1 MPDSM
6 QEIMDKAR
14 KAYHDEMA
22 AVKQYEQ
29 QELYKLQGYK
39 MEAEKH
45 LKDEIN
51 RRHANINNKVNTAKR
66 TAIDNQNKV
75 AEDIMRGFQRNKSA
89 NANIPRESTNPTYVP
104 HRETPRQT
112 REEPYMPPPRG
123 APYTPTP
130 RKAPHIPHSKT
141 NMDFKEEYETTEP
154 GYFYRVL
161 GLAPGS
167 SQEVVRKA
175 YRDKTRIYHPD
186 KKFTVNYSEHN
197 ATYMWKVIQKANEI
211 LGKEHNSELK
221 EKYDKHG
228 NANGW
233 ISTVTDTTDGI
244 AGAFKNEC
252 CHLGEYNP
260 YRVMP

>member
-66 TAIDNQNKV
+66 TATDNQNKV

-123 APYTPTP
+123 APYTPIP
-130 RKAPHIPHSKT
+130 RKAPHIPHSETKIE
-141 NMDFKEEYETTEP
+141 FKEEYEITEP
-154 GYFYRVL
+154 GYYYRVL

-167 SQEVVRKA
+167 SQQEVRKA
-175 YRDKTRIYHPD
+175 YRQKMLIYHPD
-186 KKFTVNYSEHN
+186 RSFSAGYSPKNNAYMIKVVSQAKKV
-197 ATYMWKVIQKANEI
+197 
-211 LGKEHNSELK
+211 LGDENNTDKKQRYDVYGNKKNWIKDVKGALK
-221 EKYDKHG
+221 NKCY
-228 NANGW
+228 NLSA
-233 ISTVTDTTDGI
+233 
-244 AGAFKNEC
+244 
-252 CHLGEYNP
+252 YNP
-260 YRVMP
+260 YRVIQ